1 MLMAAKVLIAMIADG
16 LTFGKMDI
24 AVTTAHHIF
33 YWLWGCCIKVFFR
46 PQVSDYPINQ

>member
-1 MLMAAKVLIAMIADG
+1 MLMTAKVLIAMIADG
-16 LTFGKMDI
+16 FTFWKMDI

-33 YWLWGCCIKVFFR
+33 YWLLGWCIEVVFR